1 MTCCGSRVQNN
12 FHFPQISHIL
22 SCFTLA
28 PALTIWEPQ
37 PGRAADRKMIPSM
50 RVYQTQFVGKRTIA
64 PLGAACIAFTSVI
77 SRLFPHTPS
86 HTKNHIHLSKLII
99 LFIVPLL
106 STLPSPIGMPFSTLS
121 TWKMF
126 CNLLRFRA

>member
-12 FHFPQISHIL
+12 FHFPKISHIL

-50 RVYQTQFVGKRTIA
+50 RVLSGPVHWKKNNSSSGGSLYLFHPCDLTQFSPKQAKQAEPPSQVKKVRQSASGKR
-64 PLGAACIAFTSVI
+64 
-77 SRLFPHTPS
+77 HTP
-86 HTKNHIHLSKLII
+86 
-99 LFIVPLL
+99 
-106 STLPSPIGMPFSTLS
+106 
-121 TWKMF
+121 
-126 CNLLRFRA
+126 